1 MSISTTSSFIA
12 GAAAACMAVT
22 VTNPLEVVKTRLQL
36 QGELSKASA
45 DAPRIY
51 KNSLQSIKV
60 ILQKEGLRG
69 IQSGLTPAYVYQML
83 MNGSRLGFYEPLR
96 RVVHNALGIDP
107 AEKNYAIGM
116 GVGATTGAI
125 GAMMGSPFYL
135 IKVRMQSYS
144 PTMAVGEQTHYSGL
158 ISAFKDLMRKGE
170 LYRGL
175 SAAIVRT
182 SIGSSVQLPIYHA
195 SGALI
200 DDLNI
205 VPKTSPQKFLLAGLC
220 SGIGVAIVMN
230 PPDVI
235 MTRMYNQKGD
245 LYKSF
250 WDCVVKTTKSEGIFA
265 LYKGFGAQAMR
276 IGPHTILSLF
286 FMEYTM
292 ALAHKLEGVEH
303 KLISK

>member
-36 QGELSKASA
+36 QGELSRASA
-45 DAPRIY
+45 DTPRIY
-51 KNSLQSIKV
+51 KNVFQSMRV
-60 ILQKEGLRG
+60 IVQKEGLRG
-69 IQSGLTPAYVYQML
+69 IQSGLTPAYVYQMM
-83 MNGSRLGFYEPLR
+83 MNGSRLGFYEPAR
-96 RVVHNALGIDP
+96 RVVNRALGRD
-107 AEKNYAIGM
+107 AKDSNYLIGM
-116 GVGATTGAI
+116 GVGAGTGAL
-125 GAMMGSPFYL
+125 GALMGSPFYL

-144 PTMAVGEQTHYSGL
+144 PTMAVGEQTHYTGL
-158 ISAFKDLMRKGE
+158 VSAFKDLLRKGE
-170 LYRGL
+170 LYRGV
-175 SAAIVRT
+175 SAAVLRT

-195 SGALI
+195 TGTLI
-200 DDLNI
+200 DDLGL
-205 VPKTSPQKFLLAGLC
+205 VAPTSPQKFLLAGLC
-220 SGIGVAIVMN
+220 SGIGVAVVMS

-245 LYKSF
+245 LYSNLF
-250 WDCVVKTTKSEGIFA
+250 DCVYKTVKSEGFFA

-303 KLISK
+303 KLNAK